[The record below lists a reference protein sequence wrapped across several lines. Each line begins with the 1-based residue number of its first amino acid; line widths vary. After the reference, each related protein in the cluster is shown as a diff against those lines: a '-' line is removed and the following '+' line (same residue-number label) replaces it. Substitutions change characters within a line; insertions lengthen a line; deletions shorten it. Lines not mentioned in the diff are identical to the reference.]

1 MLRKDFMIDPYQVW
15 EARAA
20 GADAILLIAECLEL
34 DAMVEMRDLA
44 LELGMSTL
52 LEVHD
57 EENFTLALREI
68 DLDPGRRTL
77 LGINNRDLS
86 RMRTDLANTERLVA
100 THADELV
107 DRSILVG
114 ESGITVPEDLA
125 RLRACGVH
133 VVLVG
138 ESLMREPDPGHALER
153 LLA

>member
-68 DLDPGRRTL
+68 DLDPGRRTV
-77 LGINNRDLS
+77 LGINSRDLPDED
-86 RMRTDLANTERLVA
+86 DLANAERLVA
-100 THADELV
+100 TCGQLV
-107 DRSILVG
+107 DGSIWSVIADLRSRG
-114 ESGITVPEDLA
+114 PRPA
-125 RLRACGVH
+125 
-133 VVLVG
+133 
-138 ESLMREPDPGHALER
+138 GHAVSTSCWSAR
-153 LLA
+153 A